1 MGRGLLSPALLFV
14 GSLVFSSEHYSVSE
28 RSRRGPP
35 EGQAS
40 GPGWPEAAHGRL
52 RPRKGL
58 QAQKKE
64 GRAAEGSICS
74 FLALDGLPA
83 FSLLL

>member
-14 GSLVFSSEHYSVSE
+14 GSLVVYSEHYSVSE

-40 GPGWPEAAHGRL
+40 GPGWPEATRGRL
-52 RPRKGL
+52 RQQKGL

-64 GRAAEGSICS
+64 GWAAEGSICS
-74 FLALDGLPA
+74 FLALDRFPA